1 MRATASFVAA
11 CAAVFLRAA
20 AEMPPPAVDVL
31 VVGGTAK
38 GVSAAVAARAAGA
51 STFLVTSQ
59 PYLGEDLAG
68 TLELDAPPETPLEKR
83 LWANATDHAA
93 YDYWPARQSDGIRWI
108 YKNDWWERISEPGI
122 PPSPSDAVWY
132 NDDISYRC
140 ALRKP
145 AKVARVEVI
154 ALSKAKE
161 ADSASADLV
170 VKAGPRKGETIALTR
185 CGAGFDIQGDYYS
198 RRAQAISFSAD
209 VNAEL
214 SEVEVIVRKAPGADH
229 QLISRIWFH
238 LADASTFDAPPSPLK
253 VKRTFDRVL
262 IDAGVGF
269 LTCSPVRRVL
279 RGTDGRISGVEIV
292 NRSGRQTIHAK
303 QVIDATRLGALGA
316 IETGS
321 LPVGPKETFS
331 RRVMTAGMKPS
342 APGLDVEELPG
353 AYPISHTHATG
364 RLYRCTFTYPMKDGT
379 FPSFAAAEWAARELT
394 FTHRLM
400 DDADLL
406 VWHPLGSGTPTALSA
421 RIREGERLGR
431 EAAANAAKMAALPV
445 TDAAKMAAL
454 HTALPLWGTYDV
466 VVVGGGTSGAPAALA
481 AARAGAKVLLIE
493 YLNVLGGVGT
503 DGMILGYFDGNHCG
517 FTEEFKTANREF
529 RDSFGLNVRAST
541 WRKLCRDAGVV
552 VWFGAMGTGA
562 TVENGKVTEVEVATE
577 MGCGRVR
584 AVCFIDATGNSD
596 IAAAA
601 GARTEFLSAREFALQ
616 SAGQAPHRLGRGGI
630 NSDFGF
636 VNDSDAADLWLF
648 GVRARAGAP
657 DAWDIAKL
665 PDSRERRRIVPDYAV
680 NAQDVTSMRPFPDVV
695 VQAQS
700 RQDSHGYLTDDFRF
714 LSEPSAVVVPG
725 KGEMRYQYIVN
736 VPLRSLLPQGI
747 SGLAVIGLGAGCAR
761 DVLPIVRMQADFMN
775 MGYAVGT
782 AAAMAA
788 RKGGD
793 FRALDYRAL
802 RQALVE
808 KGILRAETLDWN
820 EEADISSDALL
831 AASVKS
837 MAQGFK
843 GSHVVCRPENRARAL
858 PLLRAAYAETTTP
871 EAKQIYSLTLGLFGD
886 ASGVETL
893 LDIVKGTTRIRKIRT
908 RGSFGGGSNAMT
920 GFMIAL
926 GRTKDPRACDALLP
940 YLKPIH
946 PGASLNSIRD
956 VTLALEALG
965 DPRAAPA
972 LAKCLRQ
979 KGLHGSAVSD
989 PRTLPP
995 QGGYGLGPEMD
1006 NCLRE
1011 LALARALIA
1020 CGDHEGLARRTFEAY
1035 ARDPRGVLSAHAKA
1049 VLAAY
1054 CR

>member
-1 MRATASFVAA
+1 MRVASGLVAAGAAILLRAT
-11 CAAVFLRAA
+11 

-38 GVSAAVAARAAGA
+38 GVSAAVAARQAGA
-51 STFLVTSQ
+51 KTFLVTSQ

-83 LWANATDHAA
+83 LWANATGHAA
-93 YDYWPARQSDGIRWI
+93 YDYWPARPSDGIRWI

-140 ALRKP
+140 VLRKP
-145 AKVARVEVI
+145 AKIARVEVV
-154 ALSKAKE
+154 ALAKGTE
-161 ADSASADLV
+161 ADSASAALV
-170 VKAGPRKGETIALTR
+170 VKAGPRKGETIELTR
-185 CGAGFDIQGDYYS
+185 RPAAFKIMGDYY
-198 RRAQAISFSAD
+198 RGNAEAISFSAD
-209 VNAEL
+209 VGAEL
-214 SEVEVIVRKAPGADH
+214 SEVEVVVRKTPGADH
-229 QLISRIWFH
+229 QLVSRIWFH
-238 LADASTFDAPPSPLK
+238 LADASIFDAPPSPLK

-262 IDAGVGF
+262 LDADVGF

-279 RGTDGRISGVEIV
+279 RGADGRLAGVEIV
-292 NRSGRQTIHAK
+292 NRSGRRVIRAK
-303 QVIDATRLGALGA
+303 RVVDATRLGVLDSFEKGA
-316 IETGS
+316 V
-321 LPVGPKETFS
+321 PVGAKATFS
-331 RRVMTAGMKPS
+331 RRVITAGVKPS
-342 APGLDVEELPG
+342 APGLAVEELPG
-353 AYPISHTHATG
+353 VYPITHTQSSATG
-364 RLYRCTFTYPMKDGT
+364 RLYRCTFEWPMKDGA

-394 FTHRLM
+394 FTRRLM

-406 VWHPLGSGTPTALSA
+406 VWRRERGAPAVASD

-431 EAAANAAKMAALPV
+431 EAAAAARTATLPDKV
-445 TDAAKMAAL
+445 FTQGEI
-454 HTALPLWGTYDV
+454 PLWGTYDV
-466 VVVGGGTSGAPAALA
+466 VVVGGGTSGTPAALA
-481 AARAGAKVLLIE
+481 AARAGAKVLLVE

-503 DGMILGYFDGNHCG
+503 DGMILGYYDGNPCG
-517 FTEEFKTANREF
+517 FTEEFKQENRRF

-541 WRKLCRDAGVV
+541 WRKLCRDAGVE
-552 VWFGAMGTGA
+552 VWLGAMGSGA

-584 AVCFIDATGNSD
+584 ATCFIDATGNAD
-596 IAAAA
+596 VAAAA

-636 VNDSDAADLWLF
+636 VNDSDAADVWLF

-680 NAQDVTSMRPFPDVV
+680 NAQDVTSRRPFPDVV

-700 RQDSHGYLTDDFRF
+700 RQDSHGYLTDEFRF

-725 KGEMRYQYIVN
+725 KGELRYQFIVN
-736 VPLRSLLPQGI
+736 VPLRSLLPQGL
-747 SGLAVIGLGAGCAR
+747 SGLAVIGLGAGYAR

-782 AAAMAA
+782 AAAMVA
-788 RKGGD
+788 RKGGE
-793 FRALDYRAL
+793 FRAVDRQAL

-808 KGILRAETLDWN
+808 KGILRAEALDWN
-820 EEADISSDALL
+820 EEADVSSDALL
-831 AASVKS
+831 AASVAS
-837 MAQGFK
+837 MAHGFK

-858 PLLRAAYAETTTP
+858 PLLRAAYAKAQTP
-871 EAKQIYSLTLGLFGD
+871 AARQIYALTLGLFGD
-886 ASGVETL
+886 PTGVETL
-893 LDIVKGTTRIRKIRT
+893 LQVVKGTDPVCKVRT
-908 RGSFGGGSNAMT
+908 KGSFGGGSNSKT

-926 GRTKDPRACDALLP
+926 GRTKDPRACDVLLP
-940 YLKPIH
+940 SLKPIR
-946 PGASLNSIRD
+946 PGVSLNAVRD
-956 VTLALEALG
+956 ATLALEALG

-979 KGLHGSAVSD
+979 KGLQGYAVSD
-989 PRTLPP
+989 PRVLPP

-1020 CGDHEGLARRTFEAY
+1020 CGDNEGLARRTFEAY

-1049 VLAAY
+1049 VLQAY
-1054 CR
+1054 SKK

>member
-1 MRATASFVAA
+1 
-11 CAAVFLRAA
+11 
-20 AEMPPPAVDVL
+20 MPPPAVDVL

-108 YKNDWWERISEPGI
+108 YKNDWWERISEPGR

-140 ALRKP
+140 VLKKP

-154 ALSKAKE
+154 ALTTDMVATEGVAAIDNARRAGKRGKVI
-161 ADSASADLV
+161 DSASAALI
-170 VKAGPRKGETIALTR
+170 VKAGPRKGETIELTR
-185 CGAGFDIQGDYYS
+185 RPAAFKIMGDYY
-198 RRAQAISFSAD
+198 RGNAEAISFSAD
-209 VNAEL
+209 VDAEL
-214 SEVEVIVRKAPGADH
+214 SEVEVVVRKAPDADH
-229 QLISRIWFH
+229 QLVSRIWFH

-262 IDAGVGF
+262 LDAGVGF

-279 RGTDGRISGVEIV
+279 RGEDGQLAGVEIV
-292 NRSGRQTIHAK
+292 NRSGRQIIRAK
-303 QVIDATRLGALGA
+303 QVIDATRLGALDAVEKGA
-316 IETGS
+316 
-321 LPVGPKETFS
+321 LPVGAKETFS
-331 RRVMTAGMKPS
+331 RRVMTAGVKPS
-342 APGLDVEELPG
+342 APGLTVEELPG
-353 AYPISHTHATG
+353 AFPISHTQSSATG
-364 RLYRCTFTYPMKDGT
+364 RFYRCTFECPMKDGT
-379 FPSFAAAEWAARELT
+379 FPSFAAAEWVARELT
-394 FTHRLM
+394 FTRRLM

-406 VWHPLGSGTPTALSA
+406 VWHRGSGTPAASD

-431 EAAANAAKMAALPV
+431 DAAERAAKMAAPHAGGPRSR
-445 TDAAKMAAL
+445 AAAQQGEAP
-454 HTALPLWGTYDV
+454 LPLWGTYDV
-466 VVVGGGTSGAPAALA
+466 VVVGGGTSGAPAAIA

-493 YLNVLGGVGT
+493 YINVLGGVGT
-503 DGMILGYFDGNHCG
+503 DGMILGYFDGNPCG
-517 FTEEFKTANREF
+517 FTDEFKKTNKEF
-529 RDSFGLNVRAST
+529 RDSFGLNPRAST
-541 WRKLCRDAGVV
+541 WRKLCRDAGVE

-562 TVENGKVTEVEVATE
+562 TVTDGKVTEVEVATE

-584 AVCFIDATGNSD
+584 ATCFIDATGNAD

-636 VNDSDAADLWLF
+636 VNDSDVADLWLF

-700 RQDSHGYLTDDFRF
+700 RQDSHGYLTDEFRF

-736 VPLRSLLPQGI
+736 VPLRSLLPQGL
-747 SGLAVIGLGAGCAR
+747 SGIAVIGLGMGCAR

-788 RKGGD
+788 RKGGE
-793 FRALDYRAL
+793 FRAIDHKAL
-802 RQALVE
+802 RQSLVGA
-808 KGILRAETLDWN
+808 GILRAETLSWVG
-820 EEADISSDALL
+820 EADVSSAPLL

-837 MAQGFK
+837 MADGFK
-843 GSHVVCRPENRARAL
+843 GSHVVCRPENRARAI
-858 PLLRAAYAETTTP
+858 PLLRAAYAEAKTP
-871 EAKQIYSLTLGLFGD
+871 AARQIYALTLGIFGD
-886 ASGVETL
+886 ATGVETL
-893 LDIVKGTTRIRKIRT
+893 LAVVKGTEPVRKVRK
-908 RGSFGGGSNAMT
+908 RGAFGGVSDT
-920 GFMIAL
+920 TVGFMIAL
-926 GRTKDPRACDALLP
+926 GRTKDPRACDVLLEH
-940 YLKPIH
+940 LKTIRPES
-946 PGASLNSIRD
+946 SLNAIRH

-972 LAKCLRQ
+972 LAKCLQQ
-979 KGLHGSAVSD
+979 KGLHGFAVSD

-1011 LALARALIA
+1011 IALARALIA

-1049 VLAAY
+1049 VLAAW
-1054 CR
+1054 